1 MDNKRCSYTATLV
14 ALTFGFGI
22 SFSAIAAEPEPTL
35 EKPPEPP
42 IEEEA
47 DPEVEDERER
57 PSAVERGGRKILIEN
72 FRVVGNQV
80 IPDEEIDRILS
91 EYEGKRLTLFEIY
104 EIADELTGIYHDR
117 GYGLASVTVPAQ
129 KVADGEVL
137 LEVIEG
143 RVAKINVTG
152 NQAVD
157 FEFVENQLDR
167 LEPGRVFRSSA
178 LESELL
184 LLNDMPGIN
193 ARAVVS
199 PGDEFGTSDLLI
211 RIEEDRFDYDVSLDN
226 YGRDAIGE
234 LRLGANAGVNT
245 LLLNG
250 DRLSAGIV
258 ESESNLLTYGRVA
271 YSAPVG
277 TWGGRIRGSYNT
289 ADYDVGGAIFGAAS
303 ISGTNEIARVEY
315 SHPFER
321 SRRSNMVGGVAIER
335 TTTEVELLGGA
346 LTSETE
352 LNLLEFSWYTNRVYD
367 DGSHYSLLTTLD
379 GNGKSYD
386 QPAQVSF
393 PPAPRDDQQAK
404 LRIDG
409 NHVWRFAR
417 RWSLRSR
424 GVAVY
429 SSDPL
434 VDTEKF
440 SLGGPYSVRAFVPA
454 EARGDRGLYLYVGA
468 RRRFDIGGGH
478 SLPVSVFVDGGQVER
493 LPLSDAQE
501 TAIDNGTLDDDNAL
515 ASAGFTV
522 GLSSDSWYRA
532 ELTWATN
539 ISNHE
544 PSDGD
549 DSRVWARFVAEF

>member
-1 MDNKRCSYTATLV
+1 MENKRCPYTATLAV
-14 ALTFGFGI
+14 LFFGLTI
-22 SFSAIAAEPEPTL
+22 SFSATAAEPEPTL

-47 DPEVEDERER
+47 EPEVKDERER
-57 PSAVERGGRKILIEN
+57 PAPVERGGREILIED
-72 FRVVGNQV
+72 FRVVGNQA
-80 IPDEEIDRILS
+80 IPDAEIDRILS
-91 EYEGKRLTLFEIY
+91 KYEGRQLTLFEIY
-104 EIADELTGIYHDR
+104 QVADELTGIYHDR

-129 KVADGEVL
+129 KVEDGQVL

-152 NQAVD
+152 NRAVD
-157 FEFVENQLDR
+157 FEFVEDQLDR
-167 LEPGRVFRSSA
+167 LEPGRVFRSDD

-184 LLNDMPGIN
+184 LLNDMPGIT

-199 PGDEFGTSDLLI
+199 PGEEFGTSNLLI
-211 RIEEDRFDYDVSLDN
+211 KVEEDRYDYNASLDN

-234 LRLGANAGVNT
+234 LRLGANAGINT
-245 LLLNG
+245 LFLNG
-250 DRLSAGIV
+250 DRLGAGIV
-258 ESESNLLTYGRVA
+258 ESESNLLTYARLSYGL
-271 YSAPVG
+271 PVG
-277 TWGGRIRGSYNT
+277 NWGGRIRASYNY

-303 ISGTNEIARVEY
+303 ISGTNEITRVEY

-321 SRRSNMVGGVAIER
+321 SRRFNTVGGVAFKR
-335 TTTEVELLGGA
+335 TTTEVDLLGGL
-346 LTSETE
+346 LTNETE
-352 LNLLEFSWYTNRVYD
+352 LNLLELSWYVNQVFD
-367 DGSHYSLLTTLD
+367 GGSHYSLLTTFD

-386 QPAQVSF
+386 QPATVSF
-393 PPAPRDDQQAK
+393 PPAPRDDQKAK
-404 LRIDG
+404 LRVDG

-424 GVAVY
+424 MVGVY

-454 EARGDRGLYLYVGA
+454 EARGDRGLYLYVGTQ
-468 RRRFDIGGGH
+468 RRFDIGGGH
-478 SLPVSVFVDGGQVER
+478 SLPVTVFVDGGQVRR

-501 TAIDNGTLDDDNAL
+501 TAIANGTLDDDNAL

-522 GLSSDSWYRA
+522 GLSSNSWYRA

-539 ISNHE
+539 ISNHV

-549 DSRVWARFVAEF
+549 DSRFWARFVAEF